1 MFTISDA
8 FYLALFFTA
17 IGMLI
22 GIGIACWPRSRK
34 SRSFEAPYFK
44 GNGEPQPGVWSPS
57 RAIGHEPVKV
67 YPSIDVWARE
77 NGVV

>member
-34 SRSFEAPYFK
+34 SRSFEAPYHRF
-44 GNGEPQPGVWSPS
+44 NGDPQPGTWYPGRAQAESP
-57 RAIGHEPVKV
+57 RHR
-67 YPSIDVWARE
+67 IDVWARE
-77 NGVV
+77 TGAV